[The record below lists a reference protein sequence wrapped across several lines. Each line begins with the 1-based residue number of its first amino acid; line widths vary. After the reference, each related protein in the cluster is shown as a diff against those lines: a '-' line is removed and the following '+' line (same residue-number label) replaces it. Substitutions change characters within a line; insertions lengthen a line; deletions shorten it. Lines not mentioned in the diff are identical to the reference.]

1 MTDQDYISDIDARHL
16 LGYIK
21 AFRETDIPGY
31 ADDCAMEIEQLV
43 LDNLGFFEK
52 CLKQRLGIDGRSA

>member
-1 MTDQDYISDIDARHL
+1 MSKDNDISEIDARHL

-21 AFRETDIPGY
+21 AFRETDMPGY

-43 LDNLGFFEK
+43 LDNLGFLEK
-52 CLKQRLGIDGRSA
+52 CLKQRLGTNGGTA